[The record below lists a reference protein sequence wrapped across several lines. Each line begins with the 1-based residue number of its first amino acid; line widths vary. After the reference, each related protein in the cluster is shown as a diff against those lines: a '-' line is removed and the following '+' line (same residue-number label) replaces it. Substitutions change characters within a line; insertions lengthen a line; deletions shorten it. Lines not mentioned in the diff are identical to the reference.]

1 LKTVGKLLVSSSYK
15 KLLEKKKKLLKM
27 RFAKE
32 NERRKQ
38 NYTQTNKNCKI
49 NQQTPHHE
57 FFYHLLSAS
66 VFLVINQ
73 VKNHF
78 QSQKMNRNWKR
89 REKGEKDKSDER
101 KK

>member
-1 LKTVGKLLVSSSYK
+1 
-15 KLLEKKKKLLKM
+15 M